1 MSDFLTI
8 RELAAQLKVTKA
20 TLFSLMKRGQFPTG
34 VRIGRCRRWD
44 VDKVNEWLDTQAQMA
59 GN

>member
-20 TLFSLMKRGQFPTG
+20 TLFSLMKRGQFPAG